1 METAELINE
10 INDDKMSSKIE
21 QYKLYVELMDK
32 ISERRVAANNYFVGL
47 NTLVLT
53 VIGLDK
59 FDCSKYWLLITVLG
73 IVISLTWDYM
83 LKSYKLLNTGKCKVI
98 HEMEKELSFNC
109 YAYEW
114 EILGKGEDRK
124 KYLPISTIEKIVPKI
139 FVAIYFMLGIIN
151 IF

>member
-1 METAELINE
+1 MEKAELINE
-10 INDDKMSSKIE
+10 INDDKMSFKIE

-59 FDCSKYWLLITVLG
+59 FDFSKYWLLITVLG

-83 LKSYKLLNTGKCKVI
+83 LKSYC
-98 HEMEKELSFNC
+98 
-109 YAYEW
+109 
-114 EILGKGEDRK
+114 
-124 KYLPISTIEKIVPKI
+124 
-139 FVAIYFMLGIIN
+139 
-151 IF
+151 